1 MVVASM
7 RSIFIVLLTA
17 VLKKTKLNIC
27 ILSNIYKIYARLH
40 LVFTK
45 ENKYDTINI
54 IENIL
59 TN

>member
-1 MVVASM
+1 M